1 MTKKLYNFTVEKNS
15 ISIFK
20 IAIYLSLSLHEG
32 CPSNRRSLET
42 SKENIQHLKHIIS
55 FFFPVGHFCLPGS
68 GPPHS
73 QGGSGSSR
81 RKSMR
86 IRIHNTDFMLG
97 SRPGSSDVA
106 ALASSNEED
115 FQVDRFPFF

>member
-1 MTKKLYNFTVEKNS
+1 MKDVQ
-15 ISIFK
+15 
-20 IAIYLSLSLHEG
+20 
-32 CPSNRRSLET
+32 ET
-42 SKENIQHLKHIIS
+42 GKAFRNQKRTSSTSEHIIS
-55 FFFPVGHFCLPGS
+55 SLFPVGHFCPPGS

-86 IRIHNTDFMLG
+86 IRIHNNDFMLG

-115 FQVDRFPFF
+115 FQVDRFPFSKLTPLKGTVARD